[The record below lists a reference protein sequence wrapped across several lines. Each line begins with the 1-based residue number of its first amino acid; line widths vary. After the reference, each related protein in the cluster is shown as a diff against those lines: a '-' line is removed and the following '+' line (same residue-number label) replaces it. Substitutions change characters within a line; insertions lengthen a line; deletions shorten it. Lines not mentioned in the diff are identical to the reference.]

1 MHLPSDR
8 RGWLKL
14 LAALIAAVAAYL
26 LFKALVPDIDPQELL
41 EDVSSTL
48 GNWTYALVGLLAFLE
63 TGAFVGLIAP
73 GETFVVL
80 AGAVAGQGNTSVII
94 TIAIVW
100 ASAFLGD
107 TASYLLGIKLGR
119 GFILKHGPKLR
130 ITRER
135 FAQVEAYFER
145 HGGKTILI
153 GRFIGLVRA
162 LAPFIAG
169 SSGMAYRKMAP
180 YSVLGTGLWATAF
193 TLLGFYASKNIEAVL
208 SGSEHALL
216 AFAAIVALAVGIAV
230 GIRYLK
236 VPENRSKIAAEMEA
250 RPVLRNILALGR
262 RLSPQVRFV
271 AGRLTPG
278 DLGLELTTALAV
290 LAVGSFVCVGYALE
304 VDNLTGGTPGDD
316 TAANIARDL
325 QAAWLTSVAKVVTA
339 LGSWWAISIVALGTA
354 VWLAARRHWPE
365 LAVLLAGLAAVLVG
379 PDLIKDAVDR
389 PRPTGG
395 LIDASGSSYPSGHA
409 AHSVVYAW
417 IALTI
422 ALRLRPTMPAA
433 SGLVVAGLA
442 VAAAIGLSRVYLGV
456 HYLSDV
462 NGGWGYGA
470 AAFALLSALA
480 VVVTY
485 FRHNGDG

>member
-14 LAALIAAVAAYL
+14 LAALVVAFAAYTLVKGL
-26 LFKALVPDIDPQELL
+26 LPNIDPQQLL
-41 EDVSSTL
+41 EDVSSSL
-48 GNWTYALVGLLAFLE
+48 GKWTYGLVAVLAFLE
-63 TGAFVGLIAP
+63 TGAFVGLLAP

-80 AGAVAGQGNTSVII
+80 AGAVAGQGDTNVFL

-107 TASYLLGIKLGR
+107 TASYILGVKLGR
-119 GFILKHGPKLR
+119 GFILKHGPRLR

-135 FAQVEAYFER
+135 FAQVEGYFDR

-169 SSGMAYRKMAP
+169 SSGMAYRRMAP
-180 YSVLGTGLWATAF
+180 YSVLGTGLWATTF
-193 TLLGFYASKNIEAVL
+193 TLLGYFASKNIDAVL
-208 SGSEHALL
+208 SNSEHALL
-216 AFAAIVALAVGIAV
+216 AFAILVGLAVGTTMLV
-230 GIRYLK
+230 RYLK
-236 VPENRSKIAAEMEA
+236 VPENRAEIVAGMEA
-250 RPVLRNILALGR
+250 RPVLRNLVAIGR
-262 RLSPQVRFV
+262 RLSPQARFV

-290 LAVGSFVCVGYALE
+290 LAVGSFVCISFGIQLS
-304 VDNLTGGTPGDD
+304 DFPGPTQGDR
-316 TAANIARDL
+316 TATDVVNDL
-325 QAAWLTSVAKVVTA
+325 QAGWLESVAKFVTW
-339 LGSWWAISIVALGTA
+339 LGSGWVVLLVALGTA
-354 VWLAARRHWPE
+354 VWLGVRRHWPE
-365 LAVLLAGLAAVLVG
+365 LVVLVIGLIAVLFGT
-379 PDLIKDAVDR
+379 DLFKDAVDR
-389 PRPTGG
+389 PRPVGG
-395 LIDASGSSYPSGHA
+395 LVDVSSSSYPSGHA

-422 ALRLRPTMPAA
+422 ALRLRPAMTRA
-433 SGLVVAGLA
+433 SGLVFAGLA
-442 VAAAIGLSRVYLGV
+442 VAVAIGLSRVYLKV

-462 NGGWGYGA
+462 LGGWGFGA
-470 AAFALLSALA
+470 AVFALLSALA

-485 FRHNGDG
+485 FRQNGDG